1 MAKEN
6 TPPRPSQHELHLPH
20 LGLRKLKSILALFV
34 GFWFWQLLRLF
45 LPGLEVHPIFI
56 YIYGVIE
63 IRDSSEKTK
72 DYGSMRIKAT
82 FTAILIGLPIMLLSD
97 SIMPLLDTP
106 FLKYGYEV
114 TILLLGTLL
123 VLIIAELVKCRLFCG
138 IAAIIYIILIV
149 NHFEGSMYL
158 YSLMRAFQTVIAVF
172 IAWLINVVLLP
183 YPTKPGTLSYYLER
197 QLEKRRNKNQ

>member
-6 TPPRPSQHELHLPH
+6 TPPRPQHENHFPH
-20 LGLRKLKSILALFV
+20 IGLRKIKSILAIFV
-34 GFWFWQLLRLF
+34 GFWLWQLLRLF
-45 LPGLEVHPIFI
+45 LPGLEMHPIFI

-72 DYGSMRIKAT
+72 DYGVMRIKAT

-97 SIMPLLDTP
+97 WIMPMLKTP
-106 FLKYGYEV
+106 FLRHGYEV
-114 TILLLGTLL
+114 MVLLLGTLFVL
-123 VLIIAELVKCRLFCG
+123 VVAEAVKCRVFCG
-138 IAAIIYIILIV
+138 VAAIIFVILMV

-158 YSLMRAFQTVIAVF
+158 YSLMRAFQTLIAVF

-183 YPTKPGTLSYYLER
+183 YPAKPKTLSYWLA
-197 QLEKRRNKNQ
+197 QKLDKST